1 MVLVQHSGAG
11 GASSGGP
18 LSKEELTVTCSL
30 LRRSNSTR
38 IAVVL
43 RKFRSI
49 HEPSID
55 VKIFRPI
62 LDPSI
67 DVKRI

>member
-1 MVLVQHSGAG
+1 M
-11 GASSGGP
+11 
-18 LSKEELTVTCSL
+18 
-30 LRRSNSTR
+30 NSTLGSVVPLAMFL

-43 RKFRSI
+43 GKFRSI

-62 LDPSI
+62 LHPCI